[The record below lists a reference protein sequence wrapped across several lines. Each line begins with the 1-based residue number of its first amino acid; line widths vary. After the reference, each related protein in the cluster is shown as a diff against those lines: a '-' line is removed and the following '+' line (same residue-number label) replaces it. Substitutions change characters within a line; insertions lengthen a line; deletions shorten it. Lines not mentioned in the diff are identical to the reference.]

1 MAAAVAL
8 ALMPIH
14 HDGVSSGNA
23 ISPTY
28 KDFGWVSYAPPPQNA
43 TIGEL
48 RAMGV
53 EIPVYVDSSR
63 QAVKER
69 RWTAG
74 ILAGV
79 GILLIAGGL
88 CVRRGHS

>member
-1 MAAAVAL
+1 MASVVL

-14 HDGVSSGNA
+14 HEGVSSGNA

-28 KDFGWVSYAPPPQNA
+28 KDFGWVSYAPPPPNA

-53 EIPVYVDSSR
+53 QIPAYVDSSR
-63 QAVKER
+63 HAVTER

-74 ILAGV
+74 ILGGA
-79 GILLIAGGL
+79 GILLVAGTL
-88 CVRRGHS
+88 RVRRRQA